1 MLVINERAAL
11 PRSEQRVLDWMRTW
25 TGQYIIVGLAI
36 SGCHVPERHR
46 EGDTQ
51 EADLVVITPRAVV
64 VIEVKGTV
72 PDATSGVLS
81 VQADGRWRLSGFEGD
96 PIHVRDN
103 DTSPFDQ
110 VTNNVFNLKT
120 LVRGHHPDAYVDGL
134 IVVVPS
140 WESTITLEVESRQ
153 HGCGVVLG
161 STPGELRA
169 WLHRTSNR
177 KLLWTAEAV
186 HALLVDMNIGD
197 QLTVEDLLAEG
208 FPSATGRRV
217 QRSAAVSG
225 ESVADREESVTE
237 VSGAAVA
244 QAYPDHLS
252 GQFARRTAAQDAEVG
267 ATPVTTAP
275 ADSPMVE
282 YVSAVIDGAR
292 MPESPA
298 HRLASSAS
306 TVDTALAT
314 PSAVQQRDSSQAAM
328 SEQLVVVTDRADE
341 SGVRAPIEG
350 VLNYVAPLAYA
361 VSGHTD
367 SPPPGSPAPY
377 EADESGG
384 VDHPPTGTEHGPSG
398 SDPDTAPPVRPGA
411 SPYPDGLEDIPTD
424 LEPRRLPESGGQRPP
439 HSLSPRADHQLPWI
453 APDPDTDS
461 SLVPRVPSTYV
472 RPPWIPPDDDALA
485 SPPAVDVQRGHPEP
499 DSDDVRALVL
509 DKSPTPPAPV
519 EPARSTGTSGEFRES
534 APEAEVDPSPTAHP
548 ASEFTDRWTSWI
560 DDDRPAPLPR
570 RTVPVRPEPNEPLPA
585 YGNVARPS
593 GPPPFAYRDVGPPTP
608 ERTVAEPSTRGPHVD
623 ASLPVRASRPVLADV
638 SAPVDEPRFLR
649 RNVTVV
655 EPENR
660 STSPLHAA
668 VTTIR
673 DHVPTRMP
681 SLKLGDRLPQQLAAL
696 AVIALSVGAIW
707 VIVSTGAAEEGA
719 SVTPPAQ
726 QNQNAEVVG
735 PPGAETPG
743 RSPISLPAVCFPLP
757 TSC

>member
-36 SGCHVPERHR
+36 SGCCVPERHR
-46 EGDTQ
+46 EGDTR

-81 VQADGRWRLSGFEGD
+81 VQANGRWRLSGFEGD
-96 PIHVRDN
+96 PIQVRDN
-103 DTSPFDQ
+103 DTGPFDQ

-217 QRSAAVSG
+217 PRSTAVAGETAANPV
-225 ESVADREESVTE
+225 ESVTE
-237 VSGAAVA
+237 VSVAAVA

-252 GQFARRTAAQDAEVG
+252 GQFARRNAAQETEVG
-267 ATPVTTAP
+267 ALTVTTAS
-275 ADSPMVE
+275 ADSAVVE
-282 YVSAVIDGAR
+282 YAAATVDVARVS
-292 MPESPA
+292 ESPA
-298 HRLASSAS
+298 HRFASSAS
-306 TVDTALAT
+306 TVDAAVAT
-314 PSAVQQRDSSQAAM
+314 PSAVQQRDSSRATM

-341 SGVRAPIEG
+341 SGTPIEG
-350 VLNYVAPLAYA
+350 VLNYVAPLAFA
-361 VSGHTD
+361 VSAHTD

-377 EADESGG
+377 EAHVSGG
-384 VDHPPTGTEHGPSG
+384 ADHPRTGTEHVPMDDGV
-398 SDPDTAPPVRPGA
+398 SDLDTAPPVRPGP
-411 SPYPDGLEDIPTD
+411 SPYPDGLGDIPAD

-439 HSLSPRADHQLPWI
+439 HSLSPRADHQVPWI

-461 SLVPRVPSTYV
+461 SPVPRAPSTYV

-485 SPPAVDVQRGHPEP
+485 SPPPVEVQRGHAEP
-499 DSDDVRALVL
+499 DSDDVRAPVL
-509 DKSPTPPAPV
+509 DKHPAPPVPV
-519 EPARSTGTSGEFRES
+519 EPARPTGTSGGVRES
-534 APEAEVDPSPTAHP
+534 APEAEVDPSPTVHP

-560 DDDRPAPLPR
+560 DDDRLTSLPR
-570 RTVPVRPEPNEPLPA
+570 RPVPVRGPGPNEPPPA
-585 YGNVARPS
+585 YGNVVRPS
-593 GPPPFAYRDVGPPTP
+593 VVPPFAYRDAAAPTP
-608 ERTVAEPSTRGPHVD
+608 ARRAEGPSTRGPSVE
-623 ASLPVRASRPVLADV
+623 ASPPVRASRPVLAEV
-638 SAPVDEPRFLR
+638 PAPVDEPRFLR

-655 EPENR
+655 EPDNR
-660 STSPLHAA
+660 SANPLRAA

-673 DHVPTRMP
+673 DHVPTRLP
-681 SLKLGDRLPQQLAAL
+681 SLGDRLPQQLAAL